1 MRYMYFAGRSLK
13 VRNIRV
19 DGAVYIWLAIGVLI
33 LPLSWQMA
41 GILAAIVHEICHYL
55 AATVFRV
62 RIRGMRIGIGGM
74 LMHMEPMPAGKEFA
88 IAMAGPA
95 GSLLLT
101 LFLRRWPELAVYGM
115 IQGLYNL
122 IPVYPLDG
130 GRALEGVMR
139 MLLPER
145 WIRPAADLIEGILLA
160 ALVTV
165 GFLSVFVWK
174 LGIIPL
180 LVAVLL
186 VIQRKN
192 RKIPCKWGALKVQ

>member
-1 MRYMYFAGRSLK
+1 MVRDSKIAVTVSPYACIYAASMLLLIPFQWCAAWLFTAACHEFFHCLVLWLFRKPIERISVDIRGAQIQTTDLSPVETVLCALAGPL
-13 VRNIRV
+13 
-19 DGAVYIWLAIGVLI
+19 GGVLMI
-33 LPLSWQMA
+33 LLCRTLPK
-41 GILAAIVHEICHYL
+41 IVIC
-55 AATVFRV
+55 AFFQTVFN
-62 RIRGMRIGIGGM
+62 
-74 LMHMEPMPAGKEFA
+74 
-88 IAMAGPA
+88 
-95 GSLLLT
+95 LL
-101 LFLRRWPELAVYGM
+101 P
-115 IQGLYNL
+115 I
-122 IPVYPLDG
+122 YPLDG

-139 MLLPER
+139 MFLPER

-186 VIQRKN
+186 VIQRKS